1 MLLNIDHT
9 TDTLRGDLIFLLQ
22 GRDGSCHFLLLEINL
37 IVHVYVYF
45 VSSSY
50 AQSSMKARTLC
61 YSQLYLQS
69 VTVLNNDLLGDLIDE
84 FYIIFMLVLLD

>member
-1 MLLNIDHT
+1 
-9 TDTLRGDLIFLLQ
+9 
-22 GRDGSCHFLLLEINL
+22 
-37 IVHVYVYF
+37 
-45 VSSSY
+45 
-50 AQSSMKARTLC
+50 MKARTLC